1 MSAVLELC
9 HVYSTGACD
18 VCSTRVMLYDVAG
31 KLQYVGRSGLPGI
44 PRYTAHD
51 RCLNAEE
58 FTQSIIDN
66 YSLIDEMTKAQQ
78 GGHSLALVP
87 LAL

>member
-1 MSAVLELC
+1 MTPKNTPLPLPLHVCGVTSA
-9 HVYSTGACD
+9 G
-18 VCSTRVMLYDVAG
+18 R
-31 KLQYVGRSGLPGI
+31 LQYVGRSGLPGI

-66 YSLIDEMTKAQQ
+66 YSHVDDMTKM
-78 GGHSLALVP
+78 SLGEHP
-87 LAL
+87 